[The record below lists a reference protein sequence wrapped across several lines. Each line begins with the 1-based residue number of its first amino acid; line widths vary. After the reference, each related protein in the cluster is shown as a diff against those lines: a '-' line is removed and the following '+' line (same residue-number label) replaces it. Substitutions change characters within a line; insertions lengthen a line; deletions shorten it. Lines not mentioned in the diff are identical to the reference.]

1 VELEADQRW
10 TVSQV
15 ATSVLAAGMGLGYG
29 WYAEE
34 RIRSEIDAGS
44 LKPLPLGEG
53 GGERFV
59 QLYLVFA
66 DRDNAGPGTVRLA
79 TLIEERVA
87 AECDRQTSNED
98 HRNRRQP
105 A

>member
-1 VELEADQRW
+1 
-10 TVSQV
+10 
-15 ATSVLAAGMGLGYG
+15 MGYGYG

-34 RIRSEIDAGS
+34 RIRGELEAGT
-44 LKPLPLGEG
+44 LKALPVAER

-66 DRDNAGPGTVRLA
+66 DRENAGPGTVRLA
-79 TLIEERVA
+79 RLIEEMVA
-87 AECDRQTSNED
+87 EECASATRDADRR
-98 HRNRRQP
+98 HRRQP